1 MLHWLML
8 DSREY
13 DKKNLAHVISY
24 LWWASAKHINK
35 PITQEQIQKHNC
47 KIKNAIAKP
56 ENITAN

>member
-1 MLHWLML
+1 ML